1 MYYFN
6 LYKYYVLIIH
16 IIMLYIV
23 IVLLTILVVLLTI
36 LVVAVWILRRK
47 IKQKE
52 LEPTHYAPYDDA
64 HSLSG
69 DSRYS
74 KLCFT
79 FQ

>member
-1 MYYFN
+1 
-6 LYKYYVLIIH
+6 
-16 IIMLYIV
+16 MLYIV
-23 IVLLTILVVLLTI
+23 IVLLTILVV
-36 LVVAVWILRRK
+36 AVWFLRRK
-47 IKQKE
+47 IKKQRE

-74 KLCFT
+74 KLCFA

>member
-6 LYKYYVLIIH
+6 LYKYYVLIVH

-23 IVLLTILVVLLTI
+23 IVLLTI

-47 IKQKE
+47 IKKQKRE

>member
-1 MYYFN
+1 
-6 LYKYYVLIIH
+6 
-16 IIMLYIV
+16 MLYIV
-23 IVLLTILVVLLTI
+23 IVLLTI

-47 IKQKE
+47 IKKQGE